1 MRAVS
6 RRLAASFCRS
16 AVTCASSSTIGVL
29 PDFSRVSI
37 SPRTLRTVV
46 RATLLRSFMWLTTSA
61 CRRSFRVVIV
71 LLVLLTR
78 LAAEPVGPDRRD
90 DPLGVF
96 VREGGDVPAEL
107 RLCGSDE
114 LVRRRLPQQAAA
126 QAAGLV
132 DCLVIWQ
139 AGVDLGERGQERFLL
154 GLVRLGQRRRRARRG
169 GPGGRLGTRGGGA
182 GSSQQNSQQGQG
194 DRGGVLHRWW
204 PCLRWMFI
212 LDSCAGFGCLA
223 AVSRLGFAARIA
235 APARPRR
242 RSRRFAPSR
251 EITRFPYRRPARSAT
266 PHRLAAAPPATV
278 RAAA

>member
-1 MRAVS
+1 MRTVS

-90 DPLGVF
+90 DPLGVV

-114 LVRRRLPQQAAA
+114 LVRGRLPQQSAA

-132 DCLVIWQ
+132 DCLVVWQ
-139 AGVDLGERGQERFLL
+139 AGVDLGQRGQQGFLL
-154 GLVRLGQRRRRARRG
+154 GRVRLGQRRRQARRR
-169 GPGGRLGTRGGGA
+169 GPGGRFGARGGGT
-182 GSSQQNSQQGQG
+182 GRGQQNRQQGQG

-204 PCLRWMFI
+204 PCLRWMSIF
-212 LDSCAGFGCLA
+212 DACAGFGCFA
-223 AVSRLGFAARIA
+223 AGLHDGLAARIA

-242 RSRRFAPSR
+242 RSRRFTPSHENSLLAR
-251 EITRFPYRRPARSAT
+251 TR
-266 PHRLAAAPPATV
+266 
-278 RAAA
+278 